1 MSIGKTCGDSSRG
14 IRIALCILSCFFTL
28 TALSL
33 VICELLFDTIERNLI
48 TKNLV
53 ITEDSASFKVL
64 KTETISKIEFYLFN
78 LTNAREWEKNGTK
91 PRLKAVGPY
100 VYRRIAKKNDMR
112 FIETT
117 CNQRFLQYTTSITY
131 HFEPNGSIG
140 DPKKDSLTMV
150 NFVERT
156 ASSMISQAGSF
167 TTKALWYLITKP
179 LYLNLTAD
187 AIMWGHEYRSL
198 ATGKILGLV
207 GDAKIGLFNRLN
219 NTVHGPFKCDTG
231 ATNISRLG
239 DLVAFKKKTEID
251 NWGSDYANMLNGTVD
266 VITPPSVKIGDRRYT
281 FSTDLC
287 RSVPLVAKKWVSAKN
302 YPKLKLL
309 DLEMER
315 KVFHSADEEPENA
328 AFHLKVYPTDKYPP
342 TGLLSMSPCVDFGI
356 AGDEPLF
363 ISLPFFNQAAAEVK
377 DAVIFDG
384 PTEPN
389 LIPSARID
397 PKTGIMVEGEVYY
410 QINIFLSKEVQ
421 GTPKDIYFPLA
432 HIKIKAYADRESAEQ
447 LYQMVYAFPAVTRKK
462 LRALIGVSIAL
473 TVLLLIAA
481 LVLYRRERRHM
492 SALFEEEWSF
502 EEEISEKKG
511 SF

>member
-1 MSIGKTCGDSSRG
+1 MKEGKNCGESSRG
-14 IRIALCILSCFFTL
+14 IRVALYILSCFFTL
-28 TALSL
+28 TALGL

-53 ITEDSASFKVL
+53 ITEDSTSFEILKV
-64 KTETISKIEFYLFN
+64 ETISKVEFYLFN

-91 PRLKAVGPY
+91 PRLRAVGPY
-100 VYRRIAKKNDMR
+100 VYRRTAKKNDMR

-117 CNQRFLQYTTSITY
+117 CNQRFLQHTTFVTY

-156 ASSMISQAGSF
+156 ANSMIKQAGSL
-167 TTKALWYLITKP
+167 TTRALWYLVPKP

-187 AIMWGHEYRSL
+187 GAMWGHEYNSL
-198 ATGKILGLV
+198 ATGKFLGLV
-207 GDAKIGLFNRLN
+207 GDTKIGLFKQLN
-219 NTVHGPFKCDTG
+219 NTVHGPFKYDTG
-231 ATNISRLG
+231 ATNISKLG
-239 DLVAFKKKTEID
+239 NLVAYKKKTELD
-251 NWGSDYANMLNGTVD
+251 KWGSDYANMLNGTVD
-266 VITPPSVKIGDRRYT
+266 VITPPSVKIGERRYT

-302 YPKLKLL
+302 YPHLKLL

-315 KVFHSADEEPENA
+315 KVFHSADEEPDNA
-328 AFHLKVYPTDKYPP
+328 AFHLKVYPIDKYPP
-342 TGLLSMSPCVDFGI
+342 NGLLSISPCVDFGI

-363 ISLPFFNQAAAEVK
+363 ISLPFFNQATDEVK
-377 DAVIFDG
+377 NAVIFED

-389 LIPSARID
+389 LIPRARID
-397 PKTGIMVEGEVYY
+397 PE
-410 QINIFLSKEVQ
+410 
-421 GTPKDIYFPLA
+421 
-432 HIKIKAYADRESAEQ
+432 AYAERESAEQ

-473 TVLLLIAA
+473 AVLLLIAA
-481 LVLYRRERRHM
+481 LILYRRERRHM
-492 SALFEEEWSF
+492 SVLFEEEWSY
-502 EEEISEKKG
+502 EEEISEKKD